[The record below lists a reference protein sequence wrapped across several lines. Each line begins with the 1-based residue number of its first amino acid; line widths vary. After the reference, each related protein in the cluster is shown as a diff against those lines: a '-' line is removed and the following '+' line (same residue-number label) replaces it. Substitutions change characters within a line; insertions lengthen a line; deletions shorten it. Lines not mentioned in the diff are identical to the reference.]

1 MTQPDVQGRVQPPTP
16 PFLRPWVQTALPER
30 PTHMRVSLAFVD
42 QQVNLWLRFGR
53 PVREIVLDRWR
64 RVAVF
69 APGTVC
75 CRVKWIAN
83 AYGTVV
89 WQLMVLQAGLPL
101 DHEVGGVQRIAG
113 VVPGARILL
122 RAEGERQVK
131 AVLAVIDA
139 IEASGID
146 PCIVAV
152 TFWRTVGNRMAA
164 RQPLPDYTA
173 ERHAAHIA
181 RGALR

>member
-1 MTQPDVQGRVQPPTP
+1 MTQPDVQGNVQPSMRLWT
-16 PFLRPWVQTALPER
+16 QNALPER
-30 PTHMRVSLAFVD
+30 PTQMRVSLAFVD

-53 PVREIVLDRWR
+53 PVRKIVLDRWR

-75 CRVKWIAN
+75 CRVKWVAY
-83 AYGTVV
+83 AYGTAV
-89 WQLMVLQAGLPL
+89 WQLMVLQAGLLL
-101 DHEVGGVQRIAG
+101 DHEGGGIQRIAG

-131 AVLAVIDA
+131 AVLEVIDA
-139 IEASGID
+139 IEQSGID
-146 PCIVAV
+146 PCTVAV
-152 TFWRTVGNRMAA
+152 TYWRTVGNRMAA
-164 RQPLPDYTA
+164 RLPLPEYTA